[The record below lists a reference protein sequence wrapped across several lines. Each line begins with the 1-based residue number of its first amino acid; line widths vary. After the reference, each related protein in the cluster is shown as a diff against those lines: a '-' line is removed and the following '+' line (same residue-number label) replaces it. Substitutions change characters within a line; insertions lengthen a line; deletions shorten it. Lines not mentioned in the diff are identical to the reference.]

1 MREPIQPH
9 KALKFPMFMIT
20 IKRLESLF
28 PLKLKGDST
37 VYCILTEFET
47 KTKIEFMFNLIT
59 NNLINSSNKVI
70 IL

>member
-1 MREPIQPH
+1 
-9 KALKFPMFMIT
+9 MIT
-20 IKRLESLF
+20 IKRMESLF

-37 VYCILTEFET
+37 VYCSLTEFET

-59 NNLINSSNKVI
+59 NNLTNSSNEVI

>member
-1 MREPIQPH
+1 
-9 KALKFPMFMIT
+9 MFIIT

-28 PLKLKGDST
+28 PLKLKGDSI
-37 VYCILTEFET
+37 VYCSLTEYET
-47 KTKIEFMFNLIT
+47 ETKIEFMFNLIT